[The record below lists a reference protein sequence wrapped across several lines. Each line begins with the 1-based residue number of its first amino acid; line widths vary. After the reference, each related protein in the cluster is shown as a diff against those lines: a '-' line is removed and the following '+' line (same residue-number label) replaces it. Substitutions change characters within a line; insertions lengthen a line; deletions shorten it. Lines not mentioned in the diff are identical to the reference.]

1 MLRYRGTST
10 GSLKRLRTNQ
20 DGVVSLEYVM
30 LAACVVGSAS
40 AAFGTGSGGAVASA
54 LASVIGTISTAI
66 GS

>member
-40 AAFGTGSGGAVASA
+40 AAFGPGGAVASA
-54 LASVIGTISTAI
+54 LASAIGTISTAI

>member
-1 MLRYRGTST
+1 MFRYRGTST

-20 DGVVSLEYVM
+20 DGVVSMEYVM

-40 AAFGTGSGGAVASA
+40 AAFGIGPGGAVASA
-54 LASVIGTISTAI
+54 LASAIGSISTAI